1 MEPDWTD
8 VERRM
13 KALTMKQLK
22 PVRWWFDGCLGG
34 ASTKGEVCQ
43 TMASQMRHWWNA
55 CAEWGGRDRVR
66 NVLNELEKAEGGR

>member
-13 KALTMKQLK
+13 RALTLRQLK

-34 ASTKGEVCQ
+34 ASTKADVCH
-43 TMASQMRHWWNA
+43 TMASQMRHWWHA
-55 CAEWGGRDRVR
+55 CAEWGGRERVA
-66 NVLNELEKAEGGR
+66 NVLKELEKAEGGR

>member
-13 KALTMKQLK
+13 KALTMRQLK

-34 ASTKGEVCQ
+34 VSTKAEICR
-43 TMASQMRHWWNA
+43 TMAS
-55 CAEWGGRDRVR
+55 
-66 NVLNELEKAEGGR
+66 